1 MIEIIRDNNK
11 FNTDIGKAYSELNDI
26 DRDTDLRS
34 ILKNNLEEKS
44 KDATLNWIN
53 GTGKALL
60 SNSFASIKERDDNLN
75 EMIKL
80 NTYINDRSNALDDVS
95 KKYYDKRICE
105 EWKRLKEMNDK
116 VDLNTKIIEINN
128 HQSNSYDFYLSILK
142 ASIIGCI
149 MYVLFFIIFMITKN
163 KSILKYGLI
172 FVILYIIIYVF
183 YLNAT
188 DKSKKIKT
196 NITSL
201 TEETARGLVRA
212 TAINLLPKDYYKCP
226 KKCKIKEDK
235 LPEWKDSNIMRNNL
249 DEYCSIIN

>member
-1 MIEIIRDNNK
+1 MIKIIRDNSN
-11 FNTDIGKAYSELNDI
+11 FNTDLGKAYSELDDI
-26 DRDTDLRS
+26 DNDTNLRK

-44 KDATLNWIN
+44 KSATLNWIN

-60 SNSFASIKERDDNLN
+60 NNSFASINDRNENLN

-80 NTYINDRSNALDDVS
+80 NTFINDRSNALDDES

-105 EWKRLKEMNDK
+105 EWKRLKEMNNK

-128 HQSNSYDFYLSILK
+128 NQSMNYDFYLSILK
-142 ASIIGCI
+142 ATIIGCV
-149 MYVLFFIIFMITKN
+149 MYVLFFIIFMITKDT
-163 KSILKYGLI
+163 SFLKYGLI
-172 FVILYIIIYVF
+172 FVIIYIILYVF

-201 TEETARGLVRA
+201 TEETTRGLVRA

-226 KKCKIKEDK
+226 NKCKIKRDK
-235 LPEWKDSNIMRNNL
+235 LPEWKESNIKRNNL
-249 DEYCSIIN
+249 DEYCSIMD